1 MCEKFPLESL
11 EYLVIDEADKMFEM
25 GFLEQ
30 VDKILSSCKNNQQVS
45 KFLFSATMQPQI
57 EELVKTIMHDPIK
70 IQIGIKNSTANTV
83 E

>member
-30 VDKILSSCKNNQQVS
+30 VDKILSSCKNN
-45 KFLFSATMQPQI
+45 
-57 EELVKTIMHDPIK
+57 
-70 IQIGIKNSTANTV
+70 
-83 E
+83 